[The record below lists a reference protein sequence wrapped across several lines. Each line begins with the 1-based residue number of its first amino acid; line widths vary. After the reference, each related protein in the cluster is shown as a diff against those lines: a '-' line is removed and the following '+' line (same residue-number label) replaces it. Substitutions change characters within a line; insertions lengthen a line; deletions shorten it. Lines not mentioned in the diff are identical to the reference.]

1 MTVFD
6 GIKIPKVIFETQSKF
21 NGNVQV
27 FQVGNVRKI
36 KVEQFDQS
44 VNHESESC
52 KRLVW
57 GRVIDVLKEETP
69 SLAKMLVLGL
79 GGGTIPHLLAKNFP
93 GINITSV
100 EIDPVMVEI
109 AKNYFD
115 LDQIPNHR
123 VIIADALRVVVEP
136 EEFQLAPSSFQ
147 ALLVD
152 IFIGEKYPDLGSS
165 GNFISAV
172 KRMVSSGG
180 LVIFNRIYISSHQ
193 DEVNTFVEYL
203 SNYFKN
209 VKCLIVAG
217 HTNSDNILI
226 YGRV

>member
-6 GIKIPKVIFETQSKF
+6 GIKIPKVLFETQSKY
-21 NGNVQV
+21 NGTIQV
-27 FQVGNVRKI
+27 MQVGSTRKI
-36 KVEQFDQS
+36 KVDRVEQS
-44 VNHESESC
+44 INHEAESC
-52 KRLVW
+52 KWLVW
-57 GRVIDVLKEETP
+57 GKVIELLKEEEP
-69 SLAKMLVLGL
+69 SLKNVLVLGM

-93 GINITSV
+93 GVEITSV
-100 EIDPVMVEI
+100 EIDPVMVDV
-109 AKNYFD
+109 AKQYFD

-123 VIIADALRVVVEP
+123 IIIDDALRVVVEP
-136 EEFQLAPSSFQ
+136 EVFNLAQSSFQ
-147 ALLVD
+147 ALIVD

-172 KRMVSSGG
+172 KKMVTSGG
-180 LVIFNRIYISSHQ
+180 LIIFNRIYVSSHQ
-193 DEVNTFVEYL
+193 DEVNTFVEYI